1 MILFIV
7 LTFFAIVL
15 ALTVM
20 IISFMLF
27 LTTKKKTYT
36 SSYTHQTYNPYYR
49 RQS

>member
-20 IISFMLF
+20 IISFMIF

-36 SSYTHQTYNPYYR
+36 HTHQTHNPYYR

>member
-20 IISFMLF
+20 IISFMIF

-36 SSYTHQTYNPYYR
+36 HTSKNYHPYYR